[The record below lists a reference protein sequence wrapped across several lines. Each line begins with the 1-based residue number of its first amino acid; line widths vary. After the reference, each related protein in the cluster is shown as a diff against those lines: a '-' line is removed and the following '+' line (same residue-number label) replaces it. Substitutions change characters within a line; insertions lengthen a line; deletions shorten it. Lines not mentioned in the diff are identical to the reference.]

1 MSGKNKSCGSCG
13 NNYTQHCADMI
24 STTFS
29 SVILPCSQLVIKKSI
44 FSEMEDSNDKKRNS
58 ESLL

>member
-1 MSGKNKSCGSCG
+1 MSEKNKSCGSCG
-13 NNYTQHCADMI
+13 NNYTQHRADMI
-24 STTFS
+24 STTFCP
-29 SVILPCSQLVIKKSI
+29 VILPCSQIVINKSI

>member
-1 MSGKNKSCGSCG
+1 MSEKKSCGSCG
-13 NNYTQHCADMI
+13 NNYTQRCADMI

-29 SVILPCSQLVIKKSI
+29 SVILPCSQIVINKSI